1 MAEEKVVAQEA
12 KAEAPANE
20 APKEERAPRGDRRP
34 HGDRKGGRP
43 DRKGGDRKERREPK
57 DDMEERV
64 VFINRVSKT
73 VKGGRRMKFTALV
86 VVGDHKGQYGFALAK
101 AAEVPDAIKKAS
113 EAARKKLY
121 SIHLVKGNTISHEIV
136 GKYGACNVYLKPAPE
151 GTGIIAGGPVR
162 AILELAGVQNVC
174 SKVYGSRA
182 PINIIRATNQGLNN
196 LKSYKTMKELRSKN
210 ARSGGGVAIGFEGGQ
225 MPLWRRLPKRGFK
238 NVNRVEY
245 AVVNVNDLNRFD
257 EGTLVTPALLKE
269 VGLIGKE
276 FHGVKVLGAGKLEKK
291 LTVQAAKF
299 SKSAEEAIKNAGGT
313 AEVI

>member
-1 MAEEKVVAQEA
+1 MVEEKVVTEEV
-12 KAEAPANE
+12 KAEAAPI
-20 APKEERAPRGDRRP
+20 APKEENKAPRENAPRGDRRP
-34 HGDRKGGRP
+34 HGDHKGRP
-43 DRKGGDRKERREPK
+43 DKKGDRRERHEVK
-57 DDMEERV
+57 DDFEERV

-162 AILELAGVQNVC
+162 AVLELAGVQNVC

-182 PINIIRATNQGLNN
+182 PINIVRATNQGLNN
-196 LKSYKTMKELRSKN
+196 LKSYKTMKELRSK
-210 ARSGGGVAIGFEGGQ
+210 E
-225 MPLWRRLPKRGFK
+225 
-238 NVNRVEY
+238 
-245 AVVNVNDLNRFD
+245 
-257 EGTLVTPALLKE
+257 
-269 VGLIGKE
+269 
-276 FHGVKVLGAGKLEKK
+276 
-291 LTVQAAKF
+291 
-299 SKSAEEAIKNAGGT
+299 
-313 AEVI
+313 

>member
-1 MAEEKVVAQEA
+1 MAEEKVVTEEV
-12 KAEAPANE
+12 KAEAPATE

-86 VVGDHKGQYGFALAK
+86 VVGDHKGHYGFALSK

-113 EAARKKLY
+113 ESARKKLY

-196 LKSYKTMKELRSKN
+196 LKSYKTMKELRSK
-210 ARSGGGVAIGFEGGQ
+210 E
-225 MPLWRRLPKRGFK
+225 
-238 NVNRVEY
+238 
-245 AVVNVNDLNRFD
+245 
-257 EGTLVTPALLKE
+257 
-269 VGLIGKE
+269 
-276 FHGVKVLGAGKLEKK
+276 
-291 LTVQAAKF
+291 
-299 SKSAEEAIKNAGGT
+299 
-313 AEVI
+313 

>member
-1 MAEEKVVAQEA
+1 MVEEKVVTEEV
-12 KAEAPANE
+12 KAEAPAE

-34 HGDRKGGRP
+34 HGDRKGRP
-43 DRKGGDRKERREPK
+43 DRRDHKGPRVEKT

-86 VVGDHKGQYGFALAK
+86 VVGDHKGHYGFALSK

-121 SIHLVKGNTISHEIV
+121 SIHLVKGNTISHEVV

-182 PINIIRATNQGLNN
+182 PINIIRATNQGLDN
-196 LKSYKTMKELRSKN
+196 LKSYKAMKELR
-210 ARSGGGVAIGFEGGQ
+210 
-225 MPLWRRLPKRGFK
+225 
-238 NVNRVEY
+238 
-245 AVVNVNDLNRFD
+245 
-257 EGTLVTPALLKE
+257 
-269 VGLIGKE
+269 GKE
-276 FHGVKVLGAGKLEKK
+276 
-291 LTVQAAKF
+291 
-299 SKSAEEAIKNAGGT
+299 
-313 AEVI
+313 

>member
-1 MAEEKVVAQEA
+1 MAEEKVVTEEV
-12 KAEAPANE
+12 KAEAPATE
-20 APKEERAPRGDRRP
+20 APKENRAPRGDRRP

-43 DRKGGDRKERREPK
+43 DRRDRKERHEVK

-86 VVGDHKGQYGFALAK
+86 VVGDHKGKYGFALAK

-121 SIHLVKGNTISHEIV
+121 SIHLVKGNTISHEVV

-196 LKSYKTMKELRSKN
+196 LKSYKTMKELRSK
-210 ARSGGGVAIGFEGGQ
+210 E
-225 MPLWRRLPKRGFK
+225 
-238 NVNRVEY
+238 
-245 AVVNVNDLNRFD
+245 
-257 EGTLVTPALLKE
+257 
-269 VGLIGKE
+269 
-276 FHGVKVLGAGKLEKK
+276 
-291 LTVQAAKF
+291 
-299 SKSAEEAIKNAGGT
+299 
-313 AEVI
+313 

>member
-1 MAEEKVVAQEA
+1 MAEEKVVTEEV
-12 KAEAPANE
+12 KAEAPATE
-20 APKEERAPRGDRRP
+20 APKENRAPRGDRRP

-43 DRKGGDRKERREPK
+43 DRRDRKERREVK

-86 VVGDHKGQYGFALAK
+86 VVGDHKGKYGFALAK

-121 SIHLVKGNTISHEIV
+121 SIHLVKGNTISHEVV
-136 GKYGACNVYLKPAPE
+136 GKFGACNVYLKPAPE

-182 PINIIRATNQGLNN
+182 PINIIRATNQGLDN
-196 LKSYKTMKELRSKN
+196 LKSYKTMKELRSK
-210 ARSGGGVAIGFEGGQ
+210 E
-225 MPLWRRLPKRGFK
+225 
-238 NVNRVEY
+238 
-245 AVVNVNDLNRFD
+245 
-257 EGTLVTPALLKE
+257 
-269 VGLIGKE
+269 
-276 FHGVKVLGAGKLEKK
+276 
-291 LTVQAAKF
+291 
-299 SKSAEEAIKNAGGT
+299 
-313 AEVI
+313 

>member
-1 MAEEKVVAQEA
+1 MAEEKVVTEEV
-12 KAEAPANE
+12 KAEE

-34 HGDRKGGRP
+34 HGDRKGPRP
-43 DRKGGDRKERREPK
+43 DRKGDRKERREPK

-86 VVGDHKGQYGFALAK
+86 VVGDHKGQYGFALSK

-121 SIHLVKGNTISHEIV
+121 SIHLVKGNTICHEIV

-196 LKSYKTMKELRSKN
+196 LKSYKTMKELRSK
-210 ARSGGGVAIGFEGGQ
+210 E
-225 MPLWRRLPKRGFK
+225 
-238 NVNRVEY
+238 
-245 AVVNVNDLNRFD
+245 
-257 EGTLVTPALLKE
+257 
-269 VGLIGKE
+269 
-276 FHGVKVLGAGKLEKK
+276 
-291 LTVQAAKF
+291 
-299 SKSAEEAIKNAGGT
+299 
-313 AEVI
+313 

>member
-1 MAEEKVVAQEA
+1 MAEEKVVTEEV
-12 KAEAPANE
+12 KAEAPAPE

-34 HGDRKGGRP
+34 HGDHRGPRGDK
-43 DRKGGDRKERREPK
+43 KGDRRNDRREPK

-64 VFINRVSKT
+64 VSIKRVSKT

-86 VVGDHKGQYGFALAK
+86 VVGDKKGHYGFALSK
-101 AAEVPDAIKKAS
+101 AAEVPDAIKKAT

-121 SIHLVKGNTISHEIV
+121 TIHLVKGNTISHEVI

-196 LKSYKTMKELRSKN
+196 LKSYKEMKVLRSK
-210 ARSGGGVAIGFEGGQ
+210 E
-225 MPLWRRLPKRGFK
+225 
-238 NVNRVEY
+238 
-245 AVVNVNDLNRFD
+245 
-257 EGTLVTPALLKE
+257 
-269 VGLIGKE
+269 
-276 FHGVKVLGAGKLEKK
+276 
-291 LTVQAAKF
+291 
-299 SKSAEEAIKNAGGT
+299 
-313 AEVI
+313 

>member
-1 MAEEKVVAQEA
+1 MVDEKNVTEEVKS
-12 KAEAPANE
+12 EAPATE
-20 APKEERAPRGDRRP
+20 APKEEKNQQRRHNNERRGGRGPQRE
-34 HGDRKGGRP
+34 RKGP
-43 DRKGGDRKERREPK
+43 REQK
-57 DDMEERV
+57 DDLEERV

-86 VVGDHKGQYGFALAK
+86 VVGDKKGRYGFALSK

-182 PINIIRATNQGLNN
+182 PINIIRATNQGLDN
-196 LKSYKTMKELRSKN
+196 LKSYKKMQELRSK
-210 ARSGGGVAIGFEGGQ
+210 E
-225 MPLWRRLPKRGFK
+225 
-238 NVNRVEY
+238 
-245 AVVNVNDLNRFD
+245 
-257 EGTLVTPALLKE
+257 
-269 VGLIGKE
+269 
-276 FHGVKVLGAGKLEKK
+276 
-291 LTVQAAKF
+291 
-299 SKSAEEAIKNAGGT
+299 
-313 AEVI
+313 